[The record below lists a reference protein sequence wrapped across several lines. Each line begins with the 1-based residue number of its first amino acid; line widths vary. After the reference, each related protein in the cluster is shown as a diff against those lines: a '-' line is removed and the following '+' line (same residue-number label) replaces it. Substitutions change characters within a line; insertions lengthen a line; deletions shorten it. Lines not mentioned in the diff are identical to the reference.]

1 MKTNKELLK
10 SLNKEYAELKEKL
23 DKALDFSDGHDFDTL
38 PDEHRCLLLR
48 QIKEMND
55 YLMTLADRM
64 RYIKNTMMED
74 N

>member
-1 MKTNKELLK
+1 MTE
-10 SLNKEYAELKEKL
+10 
-23 DKALDFSDGHDFDTL
+23 D
-38 PDEHRCLLLR
+38 
-48 QIKEMND
+48 KEMND

>member
-23 DKALDFSDGHDFDTL
+23 DKALDFSDGHDLL